1 MSWMR
6 YQKRCRTQCGSWVS
20 LFSVSEPA
28 SGERRYVIPGGA
40 FHLIP
45 VHRPVETQQAPVPC
59 RFNDWHQFCNTRWS
73 DQFKREIRRIRCT
86 LLIGRKHR
94 LPVIS
99 QRREEEKILLPNFQF
114 PRFIGRKK
122 VTRFVPYHPW
132 QVLSDWQKGWNFN
145 VHSVILITQSM
156 RNTPCSV
163 SSDPTITK
171 SVIMC
176 AFCGLYTIQ

>member
-1 MSWMR
+1 MWLLSLSVQCEWGR
-6 YQKRCRTQCGSWVS
+6 QPLASNGTLYQ
-20 LFSVSEPA
+20 
-28 SGERRYVIPGGA
+28 GA
-40 FHLIP
+40 PFTWFPYTGQLKLNRHLCL
-45 VHRPVETQQAPVPC
+45 C

-86 LLIGRKHR
+86 LPIGRKHR

-99 QRREEEKILLPNFQF
+99 QRREGGKNIAAEFSVSPDLLEE
-114 PRFIGRKK
+114 KK
-122 VTRFVPYHPW
+122 VTRFMPYHPW

-156 RNTPCSV
+156 RNTLCSV

>member
-1 MSWMR
+1 MQLMCTKSMSWMR
-6 YQKRCRTQCGSWVS
+6 YRKKRDVERNVAPESLCSVWVRQA
-20 LFSVSEPA
+20 A
-28 SGERRYVIPGGA
+28 SGEQRYVIPGGA

-99 QRREEEKILLPNFQF
+99 QRREGGKNIAAEF
-114 PRFIGRKK
+114 
-122 VTRFVPYHPW
+122 
-132 QVLSDWQKGWNFN
+132 
-145 VHSVILITQSM
+145 
-156 RNTPCSV
+156 SV
-163 SSDPTITK
+163 SQIYWKKK
-171 SVIMC
+171 SYTFC
-176 AFCGLYTIQ
+176 AIPSVTSFEWLAEGLKF

>member
-6 YQKRCRTQCGSWVS
+6 YRKKDVERNVAPESLCSVWVRQA
-20 LFSVSEPA
+20 A
-28 SGERRYVIPGGA
+28 SGEQRYVIPGGA

-45 VHRPVETQQAPVPC
+45 VHRPVETQQAPVHC

-99 QRREEEKILLPNFQF
+99 QRREGGKNIAAEFSVSQIYWKKKKLHVLCQTIRDKFWV
-114 PRFIGRKK
+114 IGRR
-122 VTRFVPYHPW
+122 VE
-132 QVLSDWQKGWNFN
+132 
-145 VHSVILITQSM
+145 ILTFIQ
-156 RNTPCSV
+156 
-163 SSDPTITK
+163 
-171 SVIMC
+171 
-176 AFCGLYTIQ
+176 LY

>member
-6 YQKRCRTQCGSWVS
+6 YRKKRDVERNVAPESLCSVWVRQA
-20 LFSVSEPA
+20 A
-28 SGERRYVIPGGA
+28 SGEQRYVIPGGA

-45 VHRPVETQQAPVPC
+45 VHRPVETQQAPVLC

-99 QRREEEKILLPNFQF
+99 QRREGGKNIAAEFSVSQIYWKKKKLHVLCHTIRDKFWV
-114 PRFIGRKK
+114 IGRR
-122 VTRFVPYHPW
+122 VE
-132 QVLSDWQKGWNFN
+132 
-145 VHSVILITQSM
+145 ILTFIQ
-156 RNTPCSV
+156 
-163 SSDPTITK
+163 
-171 SVIMC
+171 
-176 AFCGLYTIQ
+176 LY

>member
-1 MSWMR
+1 MAPESL
-6 YQKRCRTQCGSWVS
+6 CSVWVRQA
-20 LFSVSEPA
+20 A
-28 SGERRYVIPGGA
+28 SGEQRYVIPGGA

-59 RFNDWHQFCNTRWS
+59 RCNDWHQFCNTRWS

-99 QRREEEKILLPNFQF
+99 QRREGGKNIAAEFSVSQIYWKK
-114 PRFIGRKK
+114 KK

-156 RNTPCSV
+156 RNTLCSV

>member
-6 YQKRCRTQCGSWVS
+6 YRKKDVERNVAPESLCSVWVRQA
-20 LFSVSEPA
+20 A
-28 SGERRYVIPGGA
+28 SGEQRYVIPGGA

-45 VHRPVETQQAPVPC
+45 VHRPVETQQAPVHC

-99 QRREEEKILLPNFQF
+99 QRREGGKNIAAEFSVSQIYWKKKKLHGLCHTIRDKFWV
-114 PRFIGRKK
+114 IGRR
-122 VTRFVPYHPW
+122 VE
-132 QVLSDWQKGWNFN
+132 
-145 VHSVILITQSM
+145 ILTFIQ
-156 RNTPCSV
+156 
-163 SSDPTITK
+163 
-171 SVIMC
+171 
-176 AFCGLYTIQ
+176 LY